1 MAIVKFVTVVLILIV
16 GIVFFTLQ
24 RNEANLFQ
32 PPGFSKRLTTFLT
45 TNTAE
50 TSDTPPFEELRTPVF
65 TVDAKKLYQ
74 RVLYVA
80 AEVGWGILAHD
91 SDKLNANFVV
101 SSPVFL
107 FEDDVYVQ
115 VKAVDDQHASLYI
128 QSSSRSGR
136 ADLAANSGHIQELIK
151 GIKE

>member
-1 MAIVKFVTVVLILIV
+1 MTIIKFVTIVLILVV
-16 GIVFFTLQ
+16 GLVFFTLQ

-32 PPGFSKRLTTFLT
+32 PPGFYKRLNTFLT
-45 TNTAE
+45 VNTAE
-50 TSDTPPFEELRTPVF
+50 TSDTHPFEELRTPVF
-65 TVDAKKLYQ
+65 SSDAEKLYQ

-80 AEVGWGILAHD
+80 AALGWGILAHD
-91 SDKLNANFVV
+91 SDKHNANFVV
-101 SSPVFL
+101 RSPVFL

-115 VKAVDDQHASLYI
+115 IIPVDDQYASLYI

-136 ADLAANSGHIQELIK
+136 ADFAANSGHIQELIR